1 LKTTSTTVKTRLM
14 VLIGTAVAGIVLLL
28 GLMVR
33 DISAVYST
41 ANFANVNT
49 VPSLQ
54 GLSKAEHQIADLR
67 IMTWQHLANTDGNAT
82 ARIEASIGSAH
93 DALVTTLTD
102 YQASL
107 VADEQDGADLRADR
121 DALAE
126 YDTVREKVLQLSRSG
141 KKDEARDLLFTSQ
154 PIVNKLA
161 TALEAHKKYNGDLGI
176 EGSKAAEKTRRDALI
191 LSCTIGLA
199 LLGVLLFTGWQTLG
213 WLLRTLGGEPGEV
226 AAVAKSVAGGNLSS
240 NVILRPGDTSSLLAT
255 VVQMQS
261 DLKIRGE
268 RERVAAAENEG
279 LVAAID
285 RAMAQIELNLDGT
298 VRSANENFLK
308 TMGYSLE
315 EVRGHHHSMF
325 VSPKEAGG
333 AEYSELWNK
342 LRSGQSDAGQFRR
355 FAKGGREIWLQ
366 GNYSPILDSSGKPVK
381 IIKLA
386 ADVTEQVRTAD
397 EIRVLAQSA
406 ANGDLTRRIPTQ
418 GKSGNV
424 LTLSQAVNSMADA
437 MTNIVVQIR
446 QAVETVRSGTD
457 EISRGNTDLSQRT
470 EQQASSLEETASSM
484 EEMTSTV
491 KQTADNAA
499 QANQLATAARA
510 QAEKGGGVVSDAV
523 AAMAGINE
531 ASSKIADII
540 GVIDEIA
547 FQTNLLALNAA
558 VEAARAGEQG
568 RGFAVVAAEVRTLAS
583 RSAAAAKQIKALI
596 EDSVAR
602 VEQGSKLVSQ
612 SGQSLSDI
620 VIAVKKATDIVAE
633 IAAACQE
640 QASGIDQVN
649 KAVTSL
655 DQVTQQNAAL
665 VEEAASAAESLS
677 EEAQMLDRMMA
688 NYQVA
693 GSAFSGGSSAAAA
706 AHSQRPP
713 AKQSVQPDRRK
724 AGRPW
729 SQKTRAAQAA
739 ASATAS
745 APSVPAVA
753 KASGGDTEWSEF

>member
-1 LKTTSTTVKTRLM
+1 M
-14 VLIGTAVAGIVLLL
+14 VLIGSAVAGIVVLL

-33 DISAVYST
+33 DISVVYTSADFAST
-41 ANFANVNT
+41 NT
-49 VPSLQ
+49 VPSIQALNQ
-54 GLSKAEHQIADLR
+54 SESQVAEMR
-67 IMTWQHLANTDGNAT
+67 IMTWQYVSSTDASAA
-82 ARIEASIGSAH
+82 ARIEANIASAH
-93 DALVTTLTD
+93 ATLLKTLND

-107 VADEQDGADLRADR
+107 VVDEQDGADLRADR
-121 DALAE
+121 DALNE
-126 YDTVREKVLQLSRSG
+126 YDTLRGKVIQLSRAG
-141 KKDEARDLLFTSQ
+141 KKDEARELIFGSQ
-154 PIVNKLA
+154 AVIDRLA
-161 TALEAHKKYNGDLGI
+161 SAIDAHTKYNADLGI
-176 EGSKAAEKTRRDALI
+176 KGSKEAEKTRRDALI
-191 LSCTIGLA
+191 VSCTIGLG
-199 LLGVLLFTGWQTLG
+199 LLGALLFTGWQTLG
-213 WLLRTLGGEPGEV
+213 WLLRTLGGEPAEV
-226 AAVAKSVAGGNLSS
+226 VTVARSVASGNLSS
-240 NVILRPGDTSSLLAT
+240 NTILRPGDTTSLLAT
-255 VVQMQS
+255 IVQMQN
-261 DLKIRGE
+261 DFKARAE
-268 RERVAAAENEG
+268 RERAAAAENEG
-279 LVAAID
+279 LVAAVG
-285 RAMAQIELNLDGT
+285 RAMAQVEFNLDGT
-298 VRSANENFLK
+298 VRTANENFLK
-308 TMGYSLE
+308 TVGYSLE

-325 VSPKEAGG
+325 VDPKEASG
-333 AEYSELWNK
+333 ANYREFWNR
-342 LRSGQSDAGQFRR
+342 LRAGQSDAGQFRR
-355 FAKGGREIWLQ
+355 FGKGGREIWLQ
-366 GNYSPILDSSGKPVK
+366 GNYSAMLDTSGQPVK

-397 EIRVLAQSA
+397 EVRVLAQSA
-406 ANGDLTRRIPTQ
+406 ANGDLTKRIPTQ

-424 LTLSQAVNSMADA
+424 LTLSQAVNSMAEA

-491 KQTADNAA
+491 KQNADNAA
-499 QANQLATAARA
+499 QANQLAAAARA
-510 QAEKGGGVVSDAV
+510 QAERGGEVVSEAV

-568 RGFAVVAAEVRTLAS
+568 RGFAVVATEVRTLAS
-583 RSAAAAKQIKALI
+583 RSAAAAKEIKALI
-596 EDSVAR
+596 EDSVSR

-677 EEAQMLDRMMA
+677 EEAQMLDRMMGK
-688 NYQVA
+688 YQIV
-693 GSAFSGGSSAAAA
+693 GSVS
-706 AHSQRPP
+706 PP
-713 AKQSVQPDRRK
+713 AQHSAQPERRN

-729 SQKTRAAQAA
+729 AQKRRAAETARSA
-739 ASATAS
+739 KASS
-745 APSVPAVA
+745 ANVLPVA

>member
-1 LKTTSTTVKTRLM
+1 M
-14 VLIGTAVAGIVLLL
+14 VLIGSAVAGIIVLL

-33 DISAVYST
+33 DISAVYTS
-41 ANFANVNT
+41 ANFARANT
-49 VPSLQ
+49 VPSIQALNE
-54 GLSKAEHQIADLR
+54 AESQIAEMR
-67 IMTWQHLANTDGNAT
+67 IMSWQHVSSTDASAAT
-82 ARIEASIGSAH
+82 RIEASIASAH
-93 DALVTTLTD
+93 ATLLKTLND

-107 VADEQDGADLRADR
+107 LVDDQDGADLRADR
-121 DALAE
+121 EALNE
-126 YDTVREKVLQLSRSG
+126 YDTLREKVIQLSRAG
-141 KKDEARDLLFTSQ
+141 KKDEARELIFGSQAVIGHLTSA
-154 PIVNKLA
+154 ID
-161 TALEAHKKYNGDLGI
+161 AHTKYNMELGV
-176 EGSKAAEKTRRDALI
+176 EGAKEAEKIRRNALI
-191 LSCTIGLA
+191 ISCTIGLG
-199 LLGVLLFTGWQTLG
+199 LLGAVLLTGWQTLG
-213 WLLRTLGGEPGEV
+213 WLMRTLGGEPAEV
-226 AAVAKSVAGGNLSS
+226 ATIARSVASGNLS
-240 NVILRPGDTSSLLAT
+240 NDVMLRPGDTTSLLAT
-255 VVQMQS
+255 VVQMQN
-261 DLKIRGE
+261 DLKAREE
-268 RERVAAAENEG
+268 RERAAVVEKEG
-279 LVAAID
+279 LVATVG
-285 RAMAQIELNLDGT
+285 RAMAQIEFDLDGT
-298 VRSANENFLK
+298 VRTANENFLK
-308 TMGYSLE
+308 TFDYSLE

-325 VSPKEAGG
+325 VDPKEASG
-333 AEYSELWNK
+333 AEYREFWNK
-342 LRSGQSDAGQFRR
+342 LRAGQCDAGQFRR

-366 GNYSPILDSSGKPVK
+366 GNYSAMLDAAGKPVK
-381 IIKLA
+381 IIKIA
-386 ADVTEQVRTAD
+386 ADVTEQVRTTD
-397 EIRVLAQSA
+397 EVRMLAQSA
-406 ANGDLTRRIPTQ
+406 ANGDLTKRIPTQ
-418 GKSGNV
+418 GKSGNL
-424 LTLSQAVNSMADA
+424 LTLSQAVNSMAEA

-457 EISRGNTDLSQRT
+457 EISKGNTDLSQRT

-491 KQTADNAA
+491 KQNADNAA
-499 QANQLATAARA
+499 QANQLAAAARA
-510 QAEKGGGVVSDAV
+510 QAEKGGEVVSDAV

-531 ASSKIADII
+531 ASNKIADII

-583 RSAAAAKQIKALI
+583 RSAAAAKEIKALI
-596 EDSVAR
+596 EDSVSR

-688 NYQVA
+688 NYQVV
-693 GSAFSGGSSAAAA
+693 GSVSSGDAAPAA
-706 AHSQRPP
+706 TAHSQRLP
-713 AKQSVQPDRRK
+713 AQLEQRK
-724 AGRPW
+724 AVRPLR
-729 SQKTRAAQAA
+729 QKPRAAENARSA
-739 ASATAS
+739 RSSSASVL
-745 APSVPAVA
+745 PVA